1 MIGLGS
7 NLMLI
12 IIEPSDLVEVVIFD
26 KSDGLMLSKFVIK
39 FS

>member
-12 IIEPSDLVEVVIFD
+12 IIEPSDFVAVEMLD